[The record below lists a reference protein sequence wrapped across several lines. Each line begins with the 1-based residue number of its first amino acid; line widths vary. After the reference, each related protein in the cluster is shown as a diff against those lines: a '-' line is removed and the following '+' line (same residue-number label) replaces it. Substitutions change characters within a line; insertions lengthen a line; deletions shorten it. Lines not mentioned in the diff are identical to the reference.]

1 MLILASASPRR
12 RELLHLITP
21 DFIVDV
27 SDVSEALP
35 ASISPVDAV
44 ETLALRK
51 AQAVAARHGPD
62 DTVIGSDTVVVLG
75 GEILG
80 KPHDRADAAA
90 MLRRLSGR
98 THEVVTGAAVL
109 SGAHKTVFHSAAL
122 VTFAAMSEQEIAAYL
137 DTGEPFDK
145 AGAYGIQ
152 GYGARYIERVEGDY
166 PAVVGL
172 PVQRLYQALRAHDI
186 I

>member
-35 ASISPVDAV
+35 ASISPADAV

-51 AQAVAARHGPD
+51 AQAVAARHAPD

-109 SGAHKTVFHSAAL
+109 SGAYKTVFHSAAL
-122 VTFAAMSEQEIAAYL
+122 VTFAVMSEQEIAAYL

>member
-12 RELLHLITP
+12 RELLSLITP
-21 DFIVDV
+21 DFTVDV

-35 ASISPVDAV
+35 ASISPADAV

-51 AQAVAARHGPD
+51 AEAVAARHDPAD
-62 DTVIGSDTVVVLG
+62 VVIGSDTLVVLG
-75 GEILG
+75 ETILG
-80 KPHDRADAAA
+80 KPRGRADAAD

-109 SGAHKTVFHSAAL
+109 SGADKTVFHSAAL
-122 VTFAAMSEQEIAAYL
+122 VTFAVMSEREIAAYL

-172 PVQRLYQALRAHDI
+172 PVQRLYQALRSHNI